1 MGLAIHRFRG
11 SVRRYSWR
19 TLTFAYRTERQPH
32 AETSGRTVS
41 ALQDIVGT
49 GILVTGAIAGGQ
61 LAWLGMDK
69 LIALLGTEPR
79 DWLAAKLRSDG

>member
-1 MGLAIHRFRG
+1 M
-11 SVRRYSWR
+11 
-19 TLTFAYRTERQPH
+19 
-32 AETSGRTVS
+32 S